1 VTRAWRVTALHH
13 VAVAHG
19 DDPTCER
26 AFTDLLGEAIHTE
39 DGPGFLERMYPA
51 GDAYLQT
58 LEASGEGVVQRF
70 LDKRGPGLHHV
81 AFAVDA
87 IDEALA
93 DLDARGVPLIDRTA
107 RAGGMGTRIAFLHPS
122 ATGGVLVELVEDE
135 EAGAHG

>member
-1 VTRAWRVTALHH
+1 VTRAWCVTALHH

-87 IDEALA
+87 IDEALE

-122 ATGGVLVELVEDE
+122 ATGGILVELVEDE

>member
-87 IDEALA
+87 IDEALE
-93 DLDARGVPLIDRTA
+93 DLEARGVPLIDRTA

-122 ATGGVLVELVEDE
+122 ATGGILVELVEDE